1 MSAPLTIVIRG
12 FKQAPEGISIYWHWG
27 AETNEIIRFAV
38 KDTKEAIAG
47 LSPDSDIPTILK
59 AILNHQNGGAGLA
72 THFTWW
78 HCWYDDDRT
87 LVEDKAAYEAEIGII
102 QEMIEKHGIP
112 EVKDRNAG
120 AIAFTPGLAHRMSY
134 HCDWAEYIDIK
145 EDYVVKNA

>member
-12 FKQAPEGISIYWHWG
+12 FKQAPDGIAIYWHWG
-27 AETNEIIRFAV
+27 AETNDIIRFAV

-59 AILNHQNGGAGLA
+59 ALLSHQYEGAGLA

-78 HCWYDDDRT
+78 HCWYDNDST
-87 LVEDKAAYEAEIGII
+87 LVDDKAAYDAEIGII
-102 QEMIEKHGIP
+102 KEMIEKHGIP
-112 EVKDRNAG
+112 EVKDRNDG
-120 AIAFTPGLAHRMSY
+120 VIAFTKGLVDRLAGR

-145 EDYVVKNA
+145 EGQCG